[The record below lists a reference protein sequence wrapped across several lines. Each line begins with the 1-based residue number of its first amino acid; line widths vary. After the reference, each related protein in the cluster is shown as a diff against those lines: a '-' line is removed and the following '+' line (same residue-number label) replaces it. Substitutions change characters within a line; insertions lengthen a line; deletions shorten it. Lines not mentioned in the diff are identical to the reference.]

1 LLPQDQLKSPD
12 RRDAPA
18 PQALA
23 AACALVSAARRA
35 MRDAT
40 DSLPISFVPRCRSGR
55 PRAAQ
60 NIRTV

>member
-12 RRDAPA
+12 RGDAPA

-23 AACALVSAARRA
+23 AACAL
-35 MRDAT
+35 DAT